1 MQVLVDGFG
10 RVRAAVDAVT
20 DGLDGDQ
27 LTWRPGGSGNSIA
40 WLVWHLTRIQDDHL
54 ADAAGRDQVWTAH
67 GWAERF
73 ALPFDDAATGFGH
86 SSAEVDAVRV
96 GSGDLLRGYHAATHQ
111 QTLRLLETW
120 DDEALGR
127 VVDERWDPPVTL
139 AVRLVSVLADG
150 LKHAGQAEYVRGL
163 LSSR

>member
-1 MQVLVDGFG
+1 L
-10 RVRAAVDAVT
+10 A
-20 DGLDGDQ
+20 GLG
-27 LTWRPGGSGNSIA
+27 TRP
-40 WLVWHLTRIQDDHL
+40 V
-54 ADAAGRDQVWTAH
+54 ADAAGRDQVWTAQ

-86 SSAEVDAVRV
+86 SSAEVYAVRV

-120 DDEALGR
+120 ADQALGR